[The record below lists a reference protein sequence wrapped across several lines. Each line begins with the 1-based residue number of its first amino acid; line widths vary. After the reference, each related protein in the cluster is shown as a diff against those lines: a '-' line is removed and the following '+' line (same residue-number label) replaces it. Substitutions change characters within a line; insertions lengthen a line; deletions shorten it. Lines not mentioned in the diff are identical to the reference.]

1 MLVLPYKTRIL
12 CNHRNNS
19 HPSSQPFLQSAFLI
33 AGFIPVS
40 VVNSK
45 IPYAM
50 DVRYSITNKFQRD
63 EEIDRFNLASVTNTT
78 KNEPQVYTEEE
89 EEAIN
94 RGKVRL
100 DKENWFEPEEVAEK
114 RGGLS

>member
-1 MLVLPYKTRIL
+1 M
-12 CNHRNNS
+12 
-19 HPSSQPFLQSAFLI
+19 
-33 AGFIPVS
+33 
-40 VVNSK
+40 
-45 IPYAM
+45 
-50 DVRYSITNKFQRD
+50 
-63 EEIDRFNLASVTNTT
+63 ASVTNTT